1 MCEKIGVREEGLQIN
16 HIFQNG
22 KFRNLVLVGILR
34 EEFYKKNL
42 NKLINLGLIIE

>member
-1 MCEKIGVREEGLQIN
+1 MCEKIGVREEGILIN

-34 EEFYKKNL
+34 EEFYEKNL
-42 NKLINLGLIIE
+42 SALKNLGLVVD